1 MSRQSTNKGRSD
13 LSKPSFEALPR
24 TDPLGLSPLHGPPR
38 SQHLVLVL
46 GVGPGMG
53 LALARAFAE
62 QGYATV
68 IMSRNKAKL
77 DTWAKELD
85 ETARSRRK
93 RDGEEAI
100 DSSSGSTLSLSRA
113 VACDVLST
121 DSVKAA
127 LVEAMAA
134 FPGYRLGTAIY
145 NASVRQKKPF
155 LEQTDAHVT
164 DSLQASVAS
173 AFAFMQA
180 CIRSM
185 LTNGDGVGGNILAT
199 GATSATRG
207 RAGFAAF
214 SAGKTGLRRLCEV
227 AAREYGPAGIHVSH
241 VVVDG
246 LIDSQTARDYLG
258 LPKGSR
264 FPDASVVLPSEA
276 AKSYVFLAQ
285 QQSSGWTFEMDLRPA
300 REHF

>member
-1 MSRQSTNKGRSD
+1 MSQKPSNKGRSD
-13 LSKPSFEALPR
+13 LLKPSFEALPQ
-24 TDPLGLSPLHGPPR
+24 TDPLGRSPLHGPPR

-53 LALARAFAE
+53 LAIARAFAE

-68 IMSRNKAKL
+68 IMSRNKARL
-77 DTWAKELD
+77 DTWAKELN

-100 DSSSGSTLSLSRA
+100 DSSSGSTLSHA

-127 LVEAMAA
+127 VVEAMAA
-134 FPGYRLGTAIY
+134 FTGYKLGTAIY

-173 AFAFMQA
+173 SFAFMQA
-180 CIRSM
+180 CIRSI

-227 AAREYGPAGIHVSH
+227 AAREYGPTGIHVSH

-285 QQSSGWTFEMDLRPA
+285 QQSSSWTFEMDLRPA